1 MLHFAKAGVAEMP
14 TLSILIVNY
23 NGLRFLADCFA
34 SIKKHVSCSY
44 EIIVVDNA
52 SSDGSCQFIADN
64 YPEVRLVASPINTG
78 FTGGNNLAG
87 EHARG
92 KYLLLLN
99 NDTVLL
105 SDIALAVAEFDDPAV
120 GALGCH
126 LVYGNGTLQHSFGF
140 EHKPGRLVLFWL
152 LGDIFRN
159 FAPAKLAETDPAEYA
174 RTQANVAWVS
184 GAFLLTRTELWQR
197 LGGLDIS
204 YFMYVEDVDYC
215 KRVACAGYRVEYF
228 PGARIVHYGGA
239 GRAWM
244 GLRALQNTLRSYLI
258 YTRKNYTVR
267 DVLFLRIALSAV
279 FVARAMAYGAIALV
293 RRSSVHR
300 EKSGGFLQAA
310 AELAGV
316 RKPA

>member
-1 MLHFAKAGVAEMP
+1 MP

-34 SIKKHVSCSY
+34 SIKQHVSCSY

-64 YPEVRLVASPINTG
+64 YPEVRLVSSPVNTG
-78 FTGGNNLAG
+78 FTGGNNLGGA
-87 EHARG
+87 HARG

-105 SDIALAVAEFDDPAV
+105 SDIAPAVAEFGDPNL

-126 LVYGNGTLQHSFGF
+126 LVYGNGALQHSWGF
-140 EHKPGRLVLFWL
+140 EHTPGRLVLFWL
-152 LGDIFRN
+152 LGDVFKG

-174 RTQANVAWVS
+174 RKQPHVAWVS
-184 GAFLLTRTELWQR
+184 GAFLMTRTELWHR
-197 LGGLDIS
+197 LGGLDTS

-215 KRVACAGYRVEYF
+215 KRVAGLDYRVEYF
-228 PGARIVHYGGA
+228 PGAKIIHYGGA

-258 YTRKNYTVR
+258 YTRKNHAFR
-267 DVLFLRIALSAV
+267 HVLFLRIVLSAV
-279 FVARAMAYGAIALV
+279 FATRALAYGAIALL
-293 RRSSVHR
+293 RRSSIHR
-300 EKSGGFLQAA
+300 EKFIGFLQAA

-316 RKPA
+316 RKNA